1 MDIDYKKNN
10 NYNIV
15 VLQSLLYKRGVDM
28 RKKVIGGIV
37 LGVVAVVCLAAL
49 IISKE
54 TKDDE
59 KTIPEREIKK
69 VEKTA
74 KVHVKPLVPQ
84 PKVEVKKDLSIKTDL
99 YKGVP
104 DSLLPLSAISE
115 IASLNGHVHKTIKEL
130 VDNSTGVL
138 YAKCSGN
145 KLIMVVEN
153 PDDNRHGLEF
163 VEISA
168 DGKHEKIG
176 FLLSKYSEGNTD
188 EDLWEY
194 DVSEDVKRPTKHTKY
209 NSDGDVEFVETWNYS
224 SDEPIKYELKN
235 KDDKVISLVKETI
248 DENNSSMRQEHL
260 IYDKDGKTKVNL
272 TVNYDG
278 ADLTRF
284 TYYNADKPNESGSVI
299 SEYKDGVKTKE
310 TVYTSDYKVKNV
322 YEPEYK
328 NGEREGIKVFND
340 ENKEVKTLLSE

>member
-1 MDIDYKKNN
+1 
-10 NYNIV
+10 
-15 VLQSLLYKRGVDM
+15 M

-37 LGVVAVVCLAAL
+37 LGVVTVVCLAAL
-49 IISKE
+49 IVSKE

-84 PKVEVKKDLSIKTDL
+84 PKVEVKKDLNIKTDL

-138 YAKCSGN
+138 YAKRSGN
-145 KLIMVVEN
+145 KLVMVVEN

-248 DENNSSMRQEHL
+248 DANNSMRQEHL

-328 NGEREGIKVFND
+328 NGEREGIKVFDN

>member
-1 MDIDYKKNN
+1 
-10 NYNIV
+10 
-15 VLQSLLYKRGVDM
+15 M
-28 RKKVIGGIV
+28 RKKVIGGIII
-37 LGVVAVVCLAAL
+37 GVVAVACLTAL
-49 IISKE
+49 ITSKE
-54 TKDDE
+54 TKEEDKTLPQKDVKKIE
-59 KTIPEREIKK
+59 KTEAKQIKK
-69 VEKTA
+69 VA
-74 KVHVKPLVPQ
+74 PQ
-84 PKVEVKKDLSIKTDL
+84 KIEQKIKDNKIKSDL

-115 IASLNGHVHKTIKEL
+115 IASLNGNLHKTIKEL

-138 YAKCSGN
+138 YAKRNGN
-145 KLIMVVEN
+145 KLLMVVEN

-163 VEISA
+163 IEISA

-188 EDLWEY
+188 DDLWEY
-194 DVSEDVKRPTKHTKY
+194 ETEEEVKRPVKHTKF
-209 NSDGDVEFVETWNYS
+209 NSDGEVEFVETWNYS

-248 DENNSSMRQEHL
+248 DENNSMRQEHL
-260 IYDKDGKTKVNL
+260 IYDKDGKTKLNL

-284 TYYNADKPNESGSVI
+284 TYYNADKQEESGSLF
-299 SEYKDGVKTKE
+299 SEFKDGIKTKE

-322 YEPEYK
+322 YVPKYK
-328 NGEREGIKVFND
+328 DNERSEIQVLDN
-340 ENKEVKTLLSE
+340 ENQEVKSIIAE

>member
-1 MDIDYKKNN
+1 MHLIC
-10 NYNIV
+10 
-15 VLQSLLYKRGVDM
+15 RGVDM
-28 RKKVIGGIV
+28 RKKIIGGIV
-37 LGVVAVVCLAAL
+37 LGVVAVACLTTL
-49 IISKE
+49 IVSKE

-59 KTIPEREIKK
+59 KTIPKKEIKK
-69 VEKTA
+69 VEKPA
-74 KVHVKPLVPQ
+74 KEHAKPLVPQ

-138 YAKCSGN
+138 YAKRNGN
-145 KLIMVVEN
+145 KLVMVVEN

-168 DGKHEKIG
+168 DGKHEKVG

-194 DVSEDVKRPTKHTKY
+194 DVSEDVKRPIKHTKF
-209 NSDGDVEFVETWNYS
+209 NSDGEVEFVETWNYS
-224 SDEPIKYELKN
+224 SEEPIKYELKN

-248 DENNSSMRQEHL
+248 DENNSMRQEHL

-328 NGEREGIKVFND
+328 NGERECIKVFND

>member
-37 LGVVAVVCLAAL
+37 LGVVTVVCLAAL
-49 IISKE
+49 IVSKE

-145 KLIMVVEN
+145 KLVMVVEN

-248 DENNSSMRQEHL
+248 DENNSMRQEHL
-260 IYDKDGKTKVNL
+260 IYDKDGKTKINL

-328 NGEREGIKVFND
+328 NGEREGIKVFDN

>member
-28 RKKVIGGIV
+28 RKKVISGIV
-37 LGVVAVVCLAAL
+37 LGVVAVACLAAL
-49 IISKE
+49 IVSKE
-54 TKDDE
+54 NKDDE

-84 PKVEVKKDLSIKTDL
+84 PKVEVKKDLNIKTDL

-145 KLIMVVEN
+145 KLVMVVEN

-248 DENNSSMRQEHL
+248 DENNSMRQEHL
-260 IYDKDGKTKVNL
+260 IYDKDGKTKINL

-299 SEYKDGVKTKE
+299 SEYKDGTKTKE

-328 NGEREGIKVFND
+328 NGEREGIKVFDN